1 MASIKVKNPETGA
14 WTSLPGIPG
23 KDGKSAYAAAMEAG
37 YAGTE
42 QEFSEALAAVDDK
55 QDKLTGTPGQ
65 VVGFDETG
73 AAVAQAAPQTGL
85 TQAEA
90 DGRYLQLSGGTV
102 TGDLAFLDGVP
113 LYFGNDKNHFLI
125 YDNALGGLILMG
137 DRIFLRGAVVTDG
150 PTDDNEYTV
159 ANKGYVDS
167 LIPRQTAVTL
177 TAGGWDATAKTQ
189 TVTVAGVVAD
199 EAKQL
204 ILPVPA
210 LSSQTAYIEAGI
222 LCTVQ
227 AANSLTFLAGTVP
240 TEDLTVYVVVQGVAG

>member
-1 MASIKVKNPETGA
+1 MAYN
-14 WTSLPGIPG
+14 
-23 KDGKSAYAAAMEAG
+23 SAYKG
-37 YAGTE
+37 S
-42 QEFSEALAAVDDK
+42 QVDSAVGAVLQKEKTWDGK
-55 QDKLTGTPGQ
+55 QDKLTGTSGQ

-90 DGRYLQLSGGTV
+90 DRRYLS
-102 TGDLAFLDGVP
+102 LDG
-113 LYFGNDKNHFLI
+113 GS
-125 YDNALGGLILMG
+125 LMG
-137 DRIFLRGAVVTDG
+137 DVLISGTSVWISETLPTLIWTEDGTEGSAIVGGCDYSTGMPFLSLLDIQESNDVLLRGVAAPVETTDA
-150 PTDDNEYTV
+150 

-167 LIPRQTAVTL
+167 LIPRQTAITL

>member
-1 MASIKVKNPETGA
+1 MAYN
-14 WTSLPGIPG
+14 
-23 KDGKSAYAAAMEAG
+23 SAYKG
-37 YAGTE
+37 S
-42 QEFSEALAAVDDK
+42 QVDSAVGAVLQKEKTWDNK
-55 QDKLTGTPGQ
+55 QDKLTGTSGQ

-102 TGDLAFLDGVP
+102 TGDIRFQGDQ
-113 LYFGNDKNHFLI
+113 FLI
-125 YDNALGGLILMG
+125 NGGGICLYAPGHGGGALYADGSNTDRLVFFNSTEEGPAFVGGI
-137 DRIFLRGAVVTDG
+137 AT
-150 PTDDNEYTV
+150 PAADDDA

-167 LIPRQTAVTL
+167 LIPRQTAITL